1 MSIIPLIAI
10 VTGQVDNQ
18 YLSLIKGYA
27 DRGSYPYDI
36 SILVLM
42 VFMVGITFASIVR
55 VLTIHLQ
62 YRIAHLMAADIAAGI
77 FDKFLNFYSDD
88 KMVDNS
94 SNIVAMVTNKVDR
107 VNHQV
112 LLPIIQSVSA
122 FMLMMIFLALLI
134 SSLGAQ
140 LFILLAGAGAIY
152 VGLFKLIATKLK
164 KYGKLINR
172 NQTAVVEVTQEAAQM
187 FREVK
192 VYRISAQ
199 MKERF
204 NQVNSPL
211 QRSNA
216 NLRILSN
223 ATRPILDG
231 GVTMVLAI
239 AITYYYL
246 QGGNLLEVGP
256 VIAAFALMGA
266 RLLPMAQQLFASA
279 ASFRGGYSIMEELV
293 AYLQNLTPPSSD
305 SPLQPDEKLKVLEL
319 SGVSFSYDGKN
330 NVLRDINLRIEVGQK
345 IGILGES
352 GSGKS
357 TMLDIILGLR
367 KPSGGRLFVNDSQVN
382 LLAPLL
388 ERGFFSYVPQ
398 SVFLFNQSLEQ
409 NITLESMPA
418 PGADVLSIINQINL
432 KSIDGL
438 AMDPQK
444 NMGELGK
451 KVSGG
456 QRQKIGIARS
466 LYKGGTVHI
475 FDEVT
480 SALDFHSEK
489 EIVKLFQDLPR
500 NDNAY
505 VFVTHRPAL
514 LEACDVIYRLENGT
528 LILMKDE

>member
-27 DRGSYPYDI
+27 ARGSYPYDI
-36 SILVLM
+36 STLVLM

-55 VLTIHLQ
+55 ILTIYLQ
-62 YRIAHLMAADIAAGI
+62 YRISHLMAADIAARI
-77 FDKFLNFYSDD
+77 FDKFLNFHSDD
-88 KMVDNS
+88 EMVDNS

-122 FMLMMIFLALLI
+122 FMLMLTFSALLI

-140 LFILLAGAGAIY
+140 LFIFLAGAGAIY
-152 VGLFKLIATKLK
+152 VGLFKLIATRLK

-187 FREVK
+187 FRELK
-192 VYRISAQ
+192 VYRLSAQ
-199 MKERF
+199 IKERF

-223 ATRPILDG
+223 APRPILDG
-231 GVTMVLAI
+231 GVTIVLAI

-246 QGGNLLEVGP
+246 QGGNLLELGP
-256 VIAAFALMGA
+256 AIAAFALMGA

-279 ASFRGGYSIMEELV
+279 ASFRGGYSIMGELV
-293 AYLQNLTPPSSD
+293 AYLQNLPPPSSD
-305 SPLQPDEKLKVLEL
+305 SPLQHDEKLKVLEL

-330 NVLRDINLRIEVGQK
+330 NVLSDINLRIEVGQK

-357 TMLDIILGLR
+357 TLLDIILGLR
-367 KPSGGRLFVNDSQVN
+367 KPSSGRLFVNDSQVN

-388 ERGFFSYVPQ
+388 ERGVFSYVPQ
-398 SVFLFNQSLEQ
+398 SVFLFNQSLER
-409 NITLESMPA
+409 NIALESTPA
-418 PGADVLSIINQINL
+418 PGADVLSIINKINL

-438 AMDPQK
+438 SMDPQK
-444 NMGELGK
+444 SMGELGK

-466 LYKGGTVHI
+466 LYQGGTVHI

-489 EIVKLFQDLPR
+489 EMVELFQDLPR

-514 LEACDVIYRLENGT
+514 LAACDTIYRLENGT